1 MTSPPDREAVPQDTF
16 DIILI
21 VKDQPA
27 DANNVLSRYENSSIY
42 SIHSSIHPFILQ
54 PFIQSSSNPL
64 SIIYLL
70 FIHSSIHTIHSPFIF
85 IHYPIHYLHSTTTIS
100 IIVTDVNDHP
110 PVFINTTYAVSI
122 PEVSL

>member
-1 MTSPPDREAVPQDTF
+1 MTSPPDRETVPQDTF
-16 DIILI
+16 DLILI
-21 VKDQPA
+21 AKDQPA
-27 DANNVLSRYENSSIY
+27 DANNVLSRYENFIHLFHPF
-42 SIHSSIHPFILQ
+42 IHSSFSHSFNLHPTLY
-54 PFIQSSSNPL
+54 PF
-64 SIIYLL
+64 IYLL
-70 FIHSSIHTIHSPFIF
+70 FIHSSIYTIHSPFIF